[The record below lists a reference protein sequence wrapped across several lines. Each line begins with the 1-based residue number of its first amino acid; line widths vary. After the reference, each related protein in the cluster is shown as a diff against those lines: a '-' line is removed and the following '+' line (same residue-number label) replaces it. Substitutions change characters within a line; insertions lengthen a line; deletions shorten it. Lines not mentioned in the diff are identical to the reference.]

1 MKAHTQYICNH
12 RHVFRARVGPMSRPG
27 VAKALD
33 PRVAAL
39 LASGEEVGW
48 VRPPPVGEKAALHTA
63 AVAAIVDE
71 EELTESE
78 GGIVSDPEE

>member
-1 MKAHTQYICNH
+1 
-12 RHVFRARVGPMSRPG
+12 MSRPG
-27 VAKALD
+27 VAKVLD

-39 LASGEEVGW
+39 LASGEDVGW
-48 VRPPPVGEKAALHTA
+48 VRPPSTGAAAALHTA
-63 AVAAIVDE
+63 AVAAHDVDE